1 MSSHPGPIYEVTLRV
16 NSDIVAQFDLW
27 LAEHVREMLAIDGI
41 VDATTFEADE
51 DDEHPVRVT
60 HYYFRSLEDLD
71 HYLAGTAAEMRQSGI
86 DRFGDQFS
94 ASRRILT
101 TDHEAGAADSI
112 AQHCLNCGER
122 LSGQYCGSCGQRS
135 RSKLISLWELISDA
149 FGDLFEL
156 DSRLWQTLFPLLFR
170 PGRLTRDYLEG
181 KRARFMPPFRMY
193 IVLSLLF
200 FLVLYFNPRE
210 DFGILFEPEAAETSE
225 VESTDD
231 DAADSAETE
240 TETETETDNTD
251 NEEVDLSDLP
261 IDDIEALV
269 EDGNIESLIEDG
281 DIVVSFSGDDGE
293 SGLTINGD
301 DDEGDCDDISSED
314 MNLPDWLAR
323 RMTPERIQATCERLY
338 ADEGRRALVDKL
350 KDNVPAALI
359 VLLPLMAFALKTL
372 YPLSKRYYVE
382 HLLFVVHFH
391 SFFFLLLT
399 LQTLFARMGTTAGL
413 IDGVA
418 EAIIF
423 ATSLYIPVYLYKS
436 MRRVYVQGHVATSF
450 KFFTLTI
457 AYCVGL
463 VLLLAITTLFAI
475 FSI

>member
-16 NSDIVAQFDLW
+16 DSEIIESFDLW

-41 VDATTFEADE
+41 VDATTFTADE
-51 DDEHPVRVT
+51 DAEHPIRVC
-60 HYYFRSLEDLD
+60 HYFFRSIEDLD
-71 HYLAGTAAEMRQSGI
+71 HYLDGAAAEMRQSGI
-86 DRFGDQFS
+86 ARFGDQFS
-94 ASRRILT
+94 ASRRILNT
-101 TDHEAGAADSI
+101 EDEAGASDVI

-122 LSGQYCGSCGQRS
+122 LAGQYCGNCGQRS

-156 DSRLWQTLFPLLFR
+156 DSRLWQTLLPLLFR

-210 DFGILFEPEAAETSE
+210 DFSILFEPEASETSE
-225 VESTDD
+225 VQTESEDEDDEESSEPDEVPADEDPAD
-231 DAADSAETE
+231 DAEADA
-240 TETETETDNTD
+240 
-251 NEEVDLSDLP
+251 NEES
-261 IDDIEALV
+261 
-269 EDGNIESLIEDG
+269 
-281 DIVVSFSGDDGE
+281 DDG
-293 SGLTINGD
+293 SSDDLNISFNTVDAGGLTITTD
-301 DDEGDCDDISSED
+301 EDDEGDCDDISSED
-314 MNLPDWLAR
+314 MNLPGWLAR
-323 RMTPERIQATCERLY
+323 RMTPERIKVTCERMY
-338 ADEGRRALVDKL
+338 AEEGRQALVEKL

-359 VLLPLMAFALKTL
+359 VLLPLMAFALKIL

-382 HLLFVVHFH
+382 HILFVVHYH
-391 SFFFLLLT
+391 SFFFLILT
-399 LQTLFARMGTTAGL
+399 LQTLFSRLGQSLGL
-413 IDGVA
+413 MEAAI

-436 MRRVYVQGHVATSF
+436 MRRVYAQGHLATTF
-450 KFFTLTI
+450 KFIALTVS
-457 AYCVGL
+457 YFVGL
-463 VLLLAITTLFAI
+463 VLLLAVTTLFAI